1 VDARIDVHADD
12 TERVVVAV
20 WGEVDLASR
29 DRLQSAIVTAIGE
42 AGPGHNVIVDLS
54 ETTFLDSTGIGVLVR
69 GSQAAD
75 AAITVGTLAIDK
87 PTGNFVLGV
96 MVPGA
101 PLMNKIVAGKCQ
113 KAQ

>member
-20 WGEVDLASR
+20 SGEVDLASR

-75 AAITVGTLAIDK
+75 AAMVDYAIAGA
-87 PTGNFVLGV
+87 TGMVRQVLELTGVLGALTAD
-96 MVPGA
+96 PDLDLA
-101 PLMNKIVAGKCQ
+101 PE
-113 KAQ
+113 